1 MPAGSWLIAGKHGRQ
16 LTGCRPDFLAIQ
28 DLEDSA
34 AMIACLRT
42 WGLHGSLKTAQF
54 VVLGIAAAGP
64 FGPLATAQ
72 STANPATAANTYKA
86 NCAICHGDDGSG
98 TALGN
103 RLHVKDLRAR
113 EVQEKSTKA
122 LAQIIGAGK
131 GSMPAFGTRLDSE
144 QIQKLVEYV
153 RHNKAKPVS

>member
-1 MPAGSWLIAGKHGRQ
+1 MR
-16 LTGCRPDFLAIQ
+16 
-28 DLEDSA
+28 DLEGSA

-42 WGLHGSLKTAQF
+42 RRLHGNLKTAQL
-54 VVLGIAAAGP
+54 VVLGVAAAGLI
-64 FGPLATAQ
+64 GPYSTAQ
-72 STANPATAANTYKA
+72 TTGNPATAASTYKA
-86 NCAICHGDDGSG
+86 NCAVCHGEDGSG

-113 EVQEKSTKA
+113 EVQERSTKA
-122 LAQIIGAGK
+122 LAQIISAGK

-153 RHNKAKPVS
+153 RHNKTKPVS